1 VSVVVE
7 RGLQAFLDEL
17 GYERGLSLNTQTAY
31 RRDIETFA
39 IWLRQAGI
47 TEWGRVTRDSIT
59 DFLQQQRSAKFAP
72 ATVARR
78 LVAIKV
84 FFAFLSAEKLI
95 ADNIAD
101 TLVVPAAGR
110 QLPRIPS
117 EEDVI
122 RLIDV
127 KLAGGEL
134 QRQLV
139 DKSAQA
145 ATLRDKAIVEL
156 FYACGLRVSE
166 MVALDCS
173 SIDINSA
180 TVRCRG
186 KGSKERLVPV
196 GAAALEAVAEYVD
209 KGRSRFANR
218 EGENALFLSVRGNR
232 LTRQSLWQIIVKRA
246 RDAGLRGRVT
256 PHTLRHCF
264 ASHLLEH
271 GADLRSI
278 QRLLGHADIATTQI
292 YTHVEQARLRQIHKE
307 FHPRS

>member
-1 VSVVVE
+1 ME

-218 EGENALFLSVRGNR
+218 R
-232 LTRQSLWQIIVKRA
+232 VKMRY
-246 RDAGLRGRVT
+246 
-256 PHTLRHCF
+256 F
-264 ASHLLEH
+264 
-271 GADLRSI
+271 
-278 QRLLGHADIATTQI
+278 
-292 YTHVEQARLRQIHKE
+292 
-307 FHPRS
+307 

>member
-1 VSVVVE
+1 ME